1 MDSGTV
7 VERVRLCQVSR
18 VCWNWRCGRAS
29 GVIQNDNSIKDS
41 RSLFNVDSISLLYVL
56 YGSFCITL
64 QYRCYRFDGSEK
76 GVNYVL

>member
-1 MDSGTV
+1 MITV
-7 VERVRLCQVSR
+7 LKTVEVYL
-18 VCWNWRCGRAS
+18 
-29 GVIQNDNSIKDS
+29 
-41 RSLFNVDSISLLYVL
+41 NVDSISLLYVL